1 MFIIIELLFMIFLN
15 FAIIRLRKKPRHY
28 MKFLWTPSSHFNL
41 ANLFTFVNITAG
53 LLAVYFITQNN
64 FFLAIILAW
73 IGGAFDIFDGKIAR
87 KYELSNEFGI
97 QLDSFADFLS
107 FVLVPVFLIFQ
118 AVYASH
124 LDGGTL
130 IVAAITSIYYVI
142 SGLRRLIHF
151 NINADAGEVE
161 KYFTGVPTPLGAI
174 LLWLVYLANTY
185 AIIPAI
191 VVIALMGLIGWSLNS
206 TLRVP
211 HP

>member
-1 MFIIIELLFMIFLN
+1 
-15 FAIIRLRKKPRHY
+15 
-28 MKFLWTPSSHFNL
+28 MKFLWTPASHFNL

-53 LLAVYFITQNN
+53 LMATYFITQNN
-64 FFLAIILAW
+64 FVLAIILAW

-87 KYELSNEFGI
+87 KYKLSNEFGI

-118 AVYASH
+118 ASYINGLEGFSLFIAS
-124 LDGGTL
+124 
-130 IVAAITSIYYVI
+130 VVSIYYVI

-151 NINADAGEVE
+151 NLNADAGEVD

-174 LLWLVYLANTY
+174 LLWLVYLTNAYDLLSAFT
-185 AIIPAI
+185 
-191 VVIALMGLIGWSLNS
+191 VVILMLIIGWSLNS
-206 TLRVP
+206 TLKVP

>member
-1 MFIIIELLFMIFLN
+1 
-15 FAIIRLRKKPRHY
+15 
-28 MKFLWTPSSHFNL
+28 MKFLYNPASHFNM

-53 LLAVYFITQNN
+53 LLATYFITQNN
-64 FFLAIILAW
+64 FVLAVILAW

-87 KYELSNEFGI
+87 KYNLSNEFGV

-118 AVYASH
+118 AVYAPALS
-124 LDGGTL
+124 GVM
-130 IVAAITSIYYVI
+130 IVLAAIVSIYYVI

-151 NINADAGEVE
+151 NIHTDAGEVD

-174 LLWLVYLANTY
+174 LLWLVYLSNAY
-185 AIIPAI
+185 DILPAT
-191 VVIALMGLIGWSLNS
+191 VVIALMALIGWTLNS
-206 TLRVP
+206 KLKVR